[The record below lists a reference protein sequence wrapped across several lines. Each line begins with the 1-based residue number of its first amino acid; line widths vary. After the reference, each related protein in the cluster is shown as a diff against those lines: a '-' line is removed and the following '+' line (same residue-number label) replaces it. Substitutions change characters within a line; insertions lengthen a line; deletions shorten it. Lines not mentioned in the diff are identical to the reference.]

1 MVVALCALFVALAGA
16 SYALTLPRDSVGPR
30 QLRTHAVTSTKLGTG
45 AVTARALR
53 DGAVSGRKIRS
64 GSVLTSDLGAGAVR
78 TATLANAAVTAA
90 KLAPRSVTA
99 AKLDLPAVAVQAFS
113 AVLPAN
119 EAGFRLVGV
128 ACPPGQRAL
137 GGGGGWVAG
146 SSADAVGYGVVAGS
160 RPTPPTRSTGA
171 SSSSP
176 SASRPDELRRAS
188 DTGAGGRADAAPRTT
203 SSSFTPTASVTPR
216 HLGNV
221 HAGGLRAPAPEWS
234 GWLAPA
240 MCPIPT
246 RP

>member
-1 MVVALCALFVALAGA
+1 MTRRRVPLPSPAMVVALCALFVALAGA

-64 GSVLTSDLGAGAVR
+64 GSVLTTDLGAGSVR
-78 TATLANAAVTAA
+78 TSTLANAAVTGA

-146 SSADAVGYGVVAGS
+146 SSSDAVGYGVVAGS
-160 RPTPPTRSTGA
+160 RPTPP
-171 SSSSP
+171 
-176 SASRPDELRRAS
+176 
-188 DTGAGGRADAAPRTT
+188 AGGTDSANGWEVYGTDAA
-203 SSSFTPTASVTPR
+203 
-216 HLGNV
+216 N
-221 HAGGLRAPAPEWS
+221 
-234 GWLAPA
+234 
-240 MCPIPT
+240 PID
-246 RP
+246 RRLVVIAICIAA